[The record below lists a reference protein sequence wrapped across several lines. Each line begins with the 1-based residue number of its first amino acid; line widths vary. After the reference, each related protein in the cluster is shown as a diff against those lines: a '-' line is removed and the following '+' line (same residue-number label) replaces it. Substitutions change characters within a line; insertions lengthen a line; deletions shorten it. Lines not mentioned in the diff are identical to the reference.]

1 MSTGNYDHDNFV
13 RVDCAVSPEQF
24 RINAVHET
32 AHFTLVKQSFFGLL
46 CFFLRQDTRDARSP
60 LMPGLRTLEQAFE
73 CTNECYARLKELLLC
88 TPFPAAGPRVRE
100 ALLAARRTQPYFA
113 RYHMERLEPILLQYD
128 LAVRCPLFPDRLF
141 LMAAEVDT
149 APLLDCGFQNLRC
162 LQSLILSRPEA
173 LYPDHRLARLL
184 QAFSL
189 LLRRYPPERIQERLL
204 AREAGIRC
212 TPLSTRATA
221 RFFRRLAA
229 VFPER
234 PVLQALLS
242 ANLRRLW
249 EHGCPA
255 PTAEN
260 LETSFHL
267 SLSDA
272 VIPAALESRFP
283 LRQNSQPVFRLE
295 RNVLCIFLEPEVL
308 LSPELLTRQGLR
320 PGPRSALLRFT
331 DTHAGLTFSDAYLAD
346 LSEARP
352 LLDTYPGT
360 VFLYLDDYERYRRL
374 GSFRLTPV
382 FFRADVPW
390 NHLGSELALQG
401 FRIARAFLQRYSDS
415 VFFFFGFDAQENVV
429 FSMLAQ
435 WEMEKIHAALADGVF
450 SSCGPSDTDRYGPHP
465 WYAFRDIMP
474 AITEDRVFGR
484 MDSGTFRRLRLL

>member
-13 RVDCAVSPEQF
+13 RVDCAASPEQF

-88 TPFPAAGPRVRE
+88 TPFPAAGPQVRE
-100 ALLAARRTQPYFA
+100 ALLVARRTQPYFV
-113 RYHMERLEPILLQYD
+113 RYHMERLEPILLQYG

-189 LLRRYPPERIQERLL
+189 LLRR
-204 AREAGIRC
+204 
-212 TPLSTRATA
+212 
-221 RFFRRLAA
+221 
-229 VFPER
+229 
-234 PVLQALLS
+234 
-242 ANLRRLW
+242 LW
-249 EHGCPA
+249 VHGCPA

-283 LRQNSQPVFRLE
+283 FRQNSQPVFRLE

-374 GSFRLTPV
+374 GSFRLAPV

-450 SSCGPSDTDRYGPHP
+450 SSCGPSDTDRYGPNP
-465 WYAFRDIMP
+465 WYAFRDIMS